1 MREDQQGGRWR
12 TWLALCLLLPLS
24 CDTRDRAL
32 PPPVADVV
40 LIILDTTRA
49 DHLSSYG
56 YEELTTPNL
65 DRLSREGT
73 RYTNAWAQAPWT
85 LPAIATILTGEPPHV
100 HGAGRYAGS
109 TFAIRDD
116 LPTLAEQMTGR
127 GYRSAAFINVVWCSP
142 ELSSLDRG
150 FGRYDFATSDASNV
164 GQRNAEET
172 TTAAI
177 EWLDEIGEDPAF
189 LVVHY
194 FDPHLSY
201 DPPEPFDGQFGGGIG
216 LRVPPGFGSAG
227 QVFGVRDGRIELDER
242 ERKALIARYDG
253 ELAFTDAEFGRL
265 RAALEDRGR
274 WDDALVIVV
283 ADHGEE
289 FWDHGGFEH
298 GHSHHRELLRI
309 PLIVKHPDEAP
320 GQVSADRVRQLE
332 IAPTILAFA
341 DLESALPGF
350 VLGHGTAEQSIAEGS
365 LWGGNLYSLRSDEG
379 TLIMQRSSGEGYFYS
394 AGDTGELQS
403 APLDAAGAALKE
415 RLDAVP
421 VPRIQRPSEMTDEQ
435 RERLRSLGYL
445 M

>member
-1 MREDQQGGRWR
+1 MLGDK
-12 TWLALCLLLPLS
+12 LALLALVLLPLS
-24 CDTRDRAL
+24 CGGSSNLST
-32 PPPVADVV
+32 PPVADVV

-56 YEELTTPNL
+56 YGEPTTPNL

-85 LPAIATILTGEPPHV
+85 LPAMATILTGEPPHR

-116 LPTLAEQMTGR
+116 VPTLAEQMTDR
-127 GYRSAAFINVVWCSP
+127 GYRSGAFINVVWCSP

-150 FGRYDFATSDASNV
+150 FERYDFATSDASNI
-164 GQRNAEET
+164 GQRNAAET

-177 EWLDEIGEDPAF
+177 EWLDEISEDPAF

-201 DPPEPFDGQFGGGIG
+201 DPPEPFDGQFGGGLG
-216 LRVPPGFGSAG
+216 RRVPPGFGSAG
-227 QVFGVRDGRIELDER
+227 QVFGIRDGRIELNER
-242 ERKALIARYDG
+242 ERQALVARYDG
-253 ELAFTDAEFGRL
+253 ELAFTDAELGRL
-265 RAALEDRGR
+265 RGALEARGR

-309 PLIVKHPDEAP
+309 PLIVKRP
-320 GQVSADRVRQLE
+320 GEVPGRVATERVRQLE

-341 DLESALPGF
+341 ELEVTLPGF
-350 VLGHGTAEQSIAEGS
+350 ELGRGSAEQSIAEGS
-365 LWGGNLYSLRSDEG
+365 LWGGNLYSLRNDEG
-379 TLIMQRSSGEGYFYS
+379 TLIMQRSTGESRFYS
-394 AGDTGELQS
+394 AVDTGELQS
-403 APLDAAGAALKE
+403 IPLDAAATAMQE
-415 RLDAVP
+415 RLEGLP
-421 VPRIQRPSEMTDEQ
+421 LPRIQRPSEMTDEQ